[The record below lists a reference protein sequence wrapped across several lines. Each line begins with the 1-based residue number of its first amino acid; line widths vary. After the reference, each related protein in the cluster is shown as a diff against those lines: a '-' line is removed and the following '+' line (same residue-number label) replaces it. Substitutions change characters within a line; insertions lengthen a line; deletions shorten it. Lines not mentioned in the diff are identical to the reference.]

1 MKISLAKLP
10 THPGASLDKEAH
22 KQETK
27 RFQDIIE
34 DLQVRLFAENKQS
47 LLIVLQGMDAA
58 GKSGAIRET
67 FKEVNPMGVRI
78 YPFKKPTDIELAHD
92 FLWRVHQVVPP
103 RGMIHVFDRSHYED
117 VLVQRVHRWIDEDR
131 VQQRFGHINRFEE
144 LLITENRT
152 TILKFYLHV
161 SEEEQLKRLEER
173 MRDPKKMWKYNKND
187 MKERTYWPE
196 FRRAY
201 EDVFEHCSV
210 AAPWHIVPSDENWY
224 KEYLVA
230 KTVADALMAMDP
242 KYPPIDPE

>member
-1 MKISLAKLP
+1 MKVRLADLP
-10 THPGASLDKEAH
+10 TGPADNLDKEAH
-22 KQETK
+22 NEETK
-27 RFQDIIE
+27 RYQNIIE

-78 YPFKKPTDIELAHD
+78 YPFKRPTDIEMAHD

-117 VLVQRVHRWIDEDR
+117 VLVQRVHRWVDEDR
-131 VQQRFGHINRFEE
+131 VRQRFRHINRFED
-144 LLITENRT
+144 LLATENRT

-161 SEEEQLKRLEER
+161 SEEEQKKRLEER
-173 MRDPKKMWKYNKND
+173 MSNPKKMWKYNKND
-187 MKERTYWPE
+187 FKERSLWPE
-196 FRRAY
+196 YRRAY
-201 EDVFEHCSV
+201 EDVFEQCSE
-210 AAPWHIVPSDENWY
+210 AAPWQIIPSDENWY

-230 KTVADALMAMDP
+230 KAVADALTAMDP
-242 KYPPIDPE
+242 QYPRIDPE